1 MTTVDQSG
9 GVTYLVVV
17 NDEEQYSIWPS
28 GTEVPA
34 GWRPVGVTGTEDE
47 CVAYVDEV
55 WQDIRPLSVR
65 VALAGPAP
73 VAKPAEDRLTRLV
86 ADVLGVE
93 PAELTDAT
101 AAATEDRWT
110 SLKHIELVTTL
121 EDVFGVSF
129 SHKEIRTMTS
139 LAVIRKTL
147 HDKESSR

>member
-1 MTTVDQSG
+1 MTTVDRSG

-55 WQDIRPLSVR
+55 WQDIRPRGVR
-65 VALAGPAP
+65 VAPI
-73 VAKPAEDRLTRLV
+73 AEAAQDRLTRLV

-101 AAATEDRWT
+101 AAATEARWT

-129 SHKEIRTMTS
+129 SHAEIRAMTS

-147 HDKESSR
+147 HDKESS